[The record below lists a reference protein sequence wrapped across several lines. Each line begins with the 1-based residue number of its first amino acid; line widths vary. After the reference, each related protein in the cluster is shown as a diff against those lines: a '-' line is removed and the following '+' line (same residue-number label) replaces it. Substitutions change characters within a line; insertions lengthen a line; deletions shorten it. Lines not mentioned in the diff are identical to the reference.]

1 MTCFDHGATTRV
13 RAGVSR
19 WCAGGMTTPP
29 KRDGRV
35 ATRPYAGC
43 PPDAVPSAT
52 PTPVVK
58 FEECGF
64 AVQRIPTATP
74 SEISELARCC
84 TVFVPGDPARSARVA
99 FWRADGSAPPPSR
112 GRVRPQP
119 GRRPA
124 RRRRCRAGRG
134 SRRPA
139 ADACSTSGPHTRAY
153 RRARTPGAAFWG
165 SAAVLALQLLA
176 RGLLLPGLSPGDHDA
191 WRVGPL
197 PPEDVDRIRE
207 PAAAM
212 PPEAHAPMGPRRP
225 PGGAPRPTGPQ
236 DHTHRSAR
244 SRADGLGGGRGS
256 PGRRTS
262 HGVAGGPAGAAR
274 GPGVAGAGRAARRSR
289 GHLAGLPA
297 PGPELAGPDDV
308 PGPGLLSGRRHGTS
322 PNSPRRTTGSRRP
335 PVSAFGMQA
344 GPVPD
349 CDATTNLSR
358 GLTAFPVHGKV
369 HRHSRETTECM
380 TRSAFSRKDID
391 ATSKSRLTF
400 RELWPYGAAR
410 IEGVP
415 CCQT

>member
-1 MTCFDHGATTRV
+1 MTCCDHGATTRV

-52 PTPVVK
+52 PTQVVK

-84 TVFVPGDPARSARVA
+84 TVFVPGDPARSGRVA
-99 FWRADGSAPPPSR
+99 FWRPDGSARPPLAAGSAHNLA
-112 GRVRPQP
+112 VALP
-119 GRRPA
+119 GGDGAELVEVPA
-124 RRRRCRAGRG
+124 VLLPMRAAL
-134 SRRPA
+134 PVL
-139 ADACSTSGPHTRAY
+139 T
-153 RRARTPGAAFWG
+153 RARTDAHAHRGAAFWG

-207 PAAAM
+207 PTAAM

-308 PGPGLLSGRRHGTS
+308 PGPGLLSGRRHRTS

-344 GPVPD
+344 SPAPD

-358 GLTAFPVHGKV
+358 GLTAFPVQV